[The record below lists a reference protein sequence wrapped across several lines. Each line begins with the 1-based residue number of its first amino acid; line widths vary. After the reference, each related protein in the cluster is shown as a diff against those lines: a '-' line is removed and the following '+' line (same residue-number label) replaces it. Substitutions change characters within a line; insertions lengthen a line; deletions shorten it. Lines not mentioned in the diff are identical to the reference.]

1 MELSNEI
8 YVTHSLNFRWSRA
21 ITVSSKMFLLNH
33 RRLAS
38 VSASLCI
45 LCVLST
51 QAPAAAPRVLYLGD
65 SLSMGSFGRTFDQRM
80 RESNFEVYTFVTG
93 GGSPYYWLSKF
104 APISSNIGHWE
115 KTPSQE
121 RRLRYT
127 PAVPKIETLLQ
138 TYRPSIVVVQTGI
151 NLYSALRSK
160 RRSPSENVSEVSGL
174 IDDMCRAI
182 RQSGA
187 EIYWIAPPHS
197 HEQRYPKELQNQ
209 LLSIMKSNVHR
220 HGGMVFESGRVTHFT
235 DPYPQTDGIHYG
247 PTEAAAWAEKVAMD
261 FTNYASAGKHR
272 GPLLASTQSMP
283 ESLRHI
289 QNEPPPAAEPPK
301 KKRGFFFF
309 SSRKKKERE
318 AAEAA
323 AAAQAASSHGTP
335 SGAPLQPRPSTQ
347 PVAQKPEVI
356 ESPPPR
362 KASSPTSANPH
373 AAGKWGEVELKLRL
387 GKKSTIEHPNEV
399 TYNNAFAVYEYQVLD
414 VQKGS
419 YPYKTIRVA
428 HMIMMNRK
436 PTFPA
441 SFKTGKTYYLTVV
454 PISSYPALERVQM
467 IDQLPLDLD
476 LPIFI
481 TKL

>member
-1 MELSNEI
+1 
-8 YVTHSLNFRWSRA
+8 
-21 ITVSSKMFLLNH
+21 MFLLNH
-33 RRLAS
+33 QRLAAVGALLCLVSCTSPS
-38 VSASLCI
+38 VSTA
-45 LCVLST
+45 
-51 QAPAAAPRVLYLGD
+51 APPRVLYLGD

-127 PAVPKIETLLQ
+127 PAVPKIETLLE
-138 TYRPSIVVVQTGI
+138 TYRPNIVVVQTGI

-160 RRSPSENVSEVSGL
+160 RRSPSDNVAEVSGL
-174 IDDMCRAI
+174 VDDMCRAI

-197 HEQRYPKELQNQ
+197 HEQRYPSELQGQ
-209 LLSIMKSNVHR
+209 LLSIMKTNVQR
-220 HGGMVFESGRVTHFT
+220 HGGEVFESSRVTRFT

-261 FTNYASAGKHR
+261 FNNYASAGKHR

-283 ESLRHI
+283 DSLRHI
-289 QNEPPPAAEPPK
+289 QNEPAPTPAPAAQTPK

-318 AAEAA
+318 AA
-323 AAAQAASSHGTP
+323 AAAQQQQPATP
-335 SGAPLQPRPSTQ
+335 SGAALQPRPTPA

-356 ESPPPR
+356 DTPPQR
-362 KASSPTSANPH
+362 QSSSRSST
-373 AAGKWGEVELKLRL
+373 AAAQGMGEVALKLRL
-387 GKKSTIEHPNEV
+387 NKKSIIEHPNEV
-399 TYNNAFAVYEYQVLD
+399 TYNNAFAVYEYKVLD
-414 VQKGS
+414 VQKGH
-419 YPYKTIRVA
+419 YPHKTIRVA

-441 SFKTGKTYYLTVV
+441 NFKTGKTYYLTVV
-454 PISSYPALERVQM
+454 PISQYPALERVQM
-467 IDQLPLDLD
+467 VDQLPLDLD